1 MEIAHHSASTPR
13 VPDHFQQQHDLSA
26 DWKEPMEP
34 RDVWLWLQWY
44 LRFWL
49 PGLQGWQRMFQ
60 FIHSQVFWSATWPDT
75 LELASKN
82 ARYVRTTQQS
92 VLFITPFTDP
102 LYQTMKE
109 HKAARLCKRAA
120 FSLLHTLAINQ
131 QRWTNTT
138 NTTSQLVFD
147 RGWSRKACSLGYD
160 VDVPRHSEHFVVKVL
175 SGLCNARMNSASSSV
190 HLGSKGVHL
199 RNDSWTGRCH
209 SICKLCVGKSPQ
221 TNGRLS

>member
-1 MEIAHHSASTPR
+1 
-13 VPDHFQQQHDLSA
+13 
-26 DWKEPMEP
+26 MEP

-60 FIHSQVFWSATWPDT
+60 FIHSQVFWSPTWPDT

-138 NTTSQLVFD
+138 SQLVFD

-190 HLGSKGVHL
+190 HLGSNLGSGFEKWFLNWEMSFHLQAVCIKKEKVHKQM
-199 RNDSWTGRCH
+199 DDW
-209 SICKLCVGKSPQ
+209 VKSVSK
-221 TNGRLS
+221 NGHYHLNMLNYL